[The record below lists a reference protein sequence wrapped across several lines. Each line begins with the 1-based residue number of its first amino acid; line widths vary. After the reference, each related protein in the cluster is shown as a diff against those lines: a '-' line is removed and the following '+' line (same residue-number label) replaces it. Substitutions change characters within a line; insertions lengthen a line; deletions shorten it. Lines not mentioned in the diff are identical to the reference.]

1 MNKKQK
7 KTTTKNMPKKACNTS
22 INGTPPAPPTPTS
35 QQQLN
40 HQTNRSED
48 IIKKQQKIMEEL
60 MERADCLEGTVSA
73 MEGELAVIRN
83 INTLLLC
90 QLDEADSYSRGS
102 CMIVM
107 GLRKP
112 EDDETN
118 KDDALNIILAVA
130 KEAGVDEN
138 DFRKHV
144 NKIHPIGGAKNR
156 NQVRI
161 IKFTTHS
168 FKEKK
173 YFYSIS
179 ETKFITEK
187 RKKVQ
192 NTSPRC
198 S

>member
-7 KTTTKNMPKKACNTS
+7 KTTKKNLPKKACNTS
-22 INGTPPAPPTPTS
+22 INGTPPAPPAPTS

-60 MERADCLEGTVSA
+60 TERADCLEGTVSA

-168 FKEKK
+168 FKEKRI
-173 YFYSIS
+173 F
-179 ETKFITEK
+179 TA
-187 RKKVQ
+187 
-192 NTSPRC
+192 
-198 S
+198 

>member
-1 MNKKQK
+1 
-7 KTTTKNMPKKACNTS
+7 MPKKACNTS
-22 INGTPPAPPTPTS
+22 INGTPPAPPAPTS
-35 QQQLN
+35 RQQLN

-48 IIKKQQKIMEEL
+48 IIKKQQKIIEEL
-60 MERADCLEGTVSA
+60 MERAGCLEGTVSA

-83 INTLLLC
+83 INTLLLH

-102 CMIVM
+102 CMIVT

-112 EDDETN
+112 DDDETN

-156 NQVRI
+156 NQVRT

-168 FKEKK
+168 FKEK
-173 YFYSIS
+173 SI
-179 ETKFITEK
+179 F
-187 RKKVQ
+187 
-192 NTSPRC
+192 TS
-198 S
+198 

>member
-1 MNKKQK
+1 
-7 KTTTKNMPKKACNTS
+7 MPKKACNTS
-22 INGTPPAPPTPTS
+22 INGTPPAPPAPTS
-35 QQQLN
+35 WQQLN

-48 IIKKQQKIMEEL
+48 IIKKQQKIIEEL
-60 MERADCLEGTVSA
+60 MERAGCLEGTVSA

-83 INTLLLC
+83 INTLLLR

-102 CMIVM
+102 CMIVT

-112 EDDETN
+112 DDDETN

-156 NQVRI
+156 NQVRT

-168 FKEKK
+168 FKEK
-173 YFYSIS
+173 SI
-179 ETKFITEK
+179 F
-187 RKKVQ
+187 
-192 NTSPRC
+192 TS
-198 S
+198 